1 LDHIDEVYH
10 ENYKT
15 MLCVAHKMLGNG
27 YDANDIAQD
36 VFIDFFE
43 KCQSVT
49 PVKYPKS
56 WLYRVTLNKCAD
68 WLRKNKR
75 HKSIMGQM
83 LCFDKDGKLIKTLH
97 LDYAAKQI
105 IPLPGKK
112 LALVG
117 WVLWQSSVREF
128 VAQSSFNAEGY
139 DLEIKPSKMV
149 FHDGHIYALIVK
161 NAAQGVP
168 LRVVRFHLE

>member
-1 LDHIDEVYH
+1 MDHIDEVYH

-43 KCQSVT
+43 KCQGGT

-75 HKSIMGQM
+75 HKSIEDVHEKAGPDDQGENRERKAIVGKALSTLKTNERAMAVLYSEGLSYREIAEVTGINPASTGKM
-83 LCFDKDGKLIKTLH
+83 LSRIL
-97 LDYAAKQI
+97 
-105 IPLPGKK
+105 KK
-112 LALVG
+112 VESELKRL
-117 WVLWQSSVREF
+117 
-128 VAQSSFNAEGY
+128 GY
-139 DLEIKPSKMV
+139 EM
-149 FHDGHIYALIVK
+149 H
-161 NAAQGVP
+161 
-168 LRVVRFHLE
+168 